1 MCKIKEIN
9 FEVADRSRQAF
20 GIKVIKVTFN
30 SHMTK
35 KKNDFLSH
43 YIDSVAGWK
52 PRGIVIVFPGET
64 RGVSM
69 CNSRFSPH

>member
-35 KKNDFLSH
+35 KKTIFLVIILTRSL
-43 YIDSVAGWK
+43 AGN
-52 PRGIVIVFPGET
+52 PEE
-64 RGVSM
+64 S
-69 CNSRFSPH
+69 